1 MQLSTQLPFDK
12 SRVLR
17 FLLAALVYLVLKAV
31 LYRAAGMFDVAPN
44 ASAWYP
50 PIGLMLAFTLHSGW
64 AAIPLLFIPSDLLA
78 YGTVNSFSLLIIP
91 QAIVVGATGLLLR
104 RWVSGD
110 VFSTSKDVST
120 FTIVALVSVSLLFV
134 ISTATVQF
142 ITAQKISIDGN
153 INFAYWLGDMSG
165 MLLCTPVFLA
175 LFHLINR
182 QAAQSS
188 TTWSSLKVKTMLRAT
203 GLSAA
208 ALLVWLLSRDLLST
222 PASSFFLLI
231 LPIAIAGFLW
241 GFGASTLTA
250 FLVNLGLVLLVRGV
264 LETRDVV
271 DLQVFMLAAGATGL
285 LLGALGS
292 TRMELLGRNADLV
305 RAIEEAPLGIAL
317 LERQSGNLSIP
328 FANPTFLRFNANV
341 SSVIQQLRQGGG
353 FEGDVQATERMFNW
367 TIKPASASPQGE
379 TLIAIVRDVTEQRQR
394 ERAEQHQRRMVAI
407 GEIAGG
413 MAHELNNLLHPVIN
427 LSQQARKDASN
438 RPERLGKALTIIEDS
453 ARNSAKLVRQVLSFA
468 RNDEEK
474 DDGTELV
481 ASLRDTVALL
491 SSTLP
496 PTFTII
502 LTSDIPTVLVSLT
515 RTEISQIITNL
526 AVNALDATDQR
537 GKLRIHVSQPAHG
550 SVTVTVEDDGPGI
563 SIQDAERIMEP
574 FFTTKPHGR
583 GTGLGLAIVR
593 DLLLRRHGSITLTTQ
608 APQGARF
615 MLTMQS
621 TAEREPYEDFDC
633 R

>member
-1 MQLSTQLPFDK
+1 MPITRSRLLS
-12 SRVLR
+12 
-17 FLLAALVYLVLKAV
+17 LLLSAAAYLVLKAL

-64 AAIPLLFIPSDLLA
+64 AAIPFLFIPSDLLA

-104 RWVSGD
+104 RGVSGD
-110 VFSTSKDVST
+110 VFSTSKGVST
-120 FTIVALVSVSLLFV
+120 FITVALTSVSLLFV

-142 ITAQKISIDGN
+142 ITAQKISIAGN
-153 INFAYWLGDMSG
+153 VNFAYWLGDMSG
-165 MLLCTPVFLA
+165 VLLCTPVFLT
-175 LFHLINR
+175 LFHLVNR
-182 QAAQSS
+182 QAVQSS

-250 FLVNLGLVLLVRGV
+250 FLVNFGLVLLVRGV
-264 LETRDVV
+264 LDTRDVV
-271 DLQVFMLAAGATGL
+271 DLQVFMLAAGTTGL

-292 TRMELLGRNADLV
+292 TRMELLGRNAHLV

-317 LERQSGNLSIP
+317 LDRQPDKLHVT
-328 FANPTFLRFNANV
+328 FANPTFQRFSPDA
-341 SSVIQQLRQGGG
+341 SQIIQRLQQQG
-353 FEGDVQATERMFNW
+353 FEGDVQTGEQTLNW
-367 TIKPASASPQGE
+367 TVKPASASSQGE
-379 TLIAIVRDVTEQRQR
+379 TLIALVRDVTEQRQR

-491 SSTLP
+491 TSTLP

-502 LTSDIPTVLVSLT
+502 LTSDISTVLVSLT

-526 AVNALDATDQR
+526 AVNAVDATDQKGR
-537 GKLRIHVSQPAHG
+537 LSIHVGQPAHG
-550 SVTVTVEDDGPGI
+550 SVIVTVEDNGPGI
-563 SIQDAERIMEP
+563 SAQEAERIMEP

-593 DLLLRRHGSITLTTQ
+593 DLLLRRHSSITLVTQ
-608 APQGARF
+608 APQSARF
-615 MLTMQS
+615 VLTMQS
-621 TAEREPYEDFDC
+621 TAERE
-633 R
+633 